1 MNPGDEKTVVKNK
14 EDFFLFASHELRTPL
29 TAIRA
34 GAELLI
40 SKYSDKISDP
50 DMKELLSDIDIA
62 SIRLIRIINNF
73 LDPSHLENGA
83 IHTKKENFNIA
94 DAVRATISHLK
105 ILAAKKN
112 ITLSYESD
120 NTTLPDVFADK
131 DIVEQILTN
140 LIGNA
145 IKFTSEGGV
154 TLTSEVAGDFVKI
167 TVSDTG
173 IGISKEDQALLFG
186 KFKRVGENHDKQNC
200 EDSGL
205 GLYISQT
212 LIGAIGGNIALEK
225 SEPGKGSVFAF
236 TIPIAK

>member
-1 MNPGDEKTVVKNK
+1 MNPKDEKAVIKSK

-34 GAELLI
+34 SAELLL
-40 SKYSDKISDP
+40 SKYSDKVSDP
-50 DMKELLSDIDIA
+50 DMKELLTDIDVA

-83 IHTKKENFNIA
+83 INMKKENFDIA

-105 ILAAKKN
+105 ILAIKKN
-112 ITLSYESD
+112 ITLSYEAD
-120 NTTLPDVFADK
+120 NEILPNVFADK

-154 TLTSEVAGDFVKI
+154 TLTSEVAGDFLKI

-186 KFKRVGENHDKQNC
+186 KFKRVGENRDEKNC

-212 LIGAIGGNIALEK
+212 LISAIGGNIALEK
-225 SEPGKGSVFAF
+225 SEQGKGSIFTF